1 MDNME
6 RTALLPRHF
15 LLLIMPIALAF
26 LGGVL
31 LISNLNSMIAPAVRQ
46 GISQAQ
52 FYLAISALTG
62 ALAFSWRY
70 LARPYTWA
78 IMLFLPVLFAL
89 VVYRQLGGRI
99 SFSLLSLLNIAFA
112 AGIMVILRFTF
123 FTRSI
128 TRIRTSAFAITSAL
142 LLTLYFKAI
151 YLVTKLPESP
161 GIFVNALF
169 LFVFIGFGLS
179 LADIMLLR
187 LEIADKRKQT
197 PPHQEDE
204 ETEDDI

>member
-1 MDNME
+1 ME

-15 LLLIMPIALAF
+15 LLLVMPIAFAF

-31 LISNLNSMIAPAVRQ
+31 LISNLNSMVAPAVRQ

-52 FYLAISALTG
+52 FYLAISTLTG

-78 IMLFLPVLFAL
+78 VMLFLPVIFAL
-89 VVYRQLGGRI
+89 AVYGQLGGRI
-99 SFSLLSLLNIAFA
+99 SFSLLSLLNIAFS
-112 AGIMVILRFTF
+112 AGMMFILRYTF

-128 TRIRTSAFAITSAL
+128 TRIRTSAFAIASAL

-151 YLVTKLPESP
+151 YLITKLPESP
-161 GIFVNALF
+161 GVFVNALF

-179 LADIMLLR
+179 LADIMLIR
-187 LEIADKRKQT
+187 MEIADKRKHT
-197 PPHQEDE
+197 PPQQEDAD
-204 ETEDDI
+204 TEDDI